1 MDGDK
6 GATGSPP
13 TDRVV
18 AVVELLAGREDA
30 CTIAE
35 VADTLGLSRST
46 VGAVLG
52 SLDAHGWV
60 RRDADRRY
68 RLGPRLAGVSEAARS
83 AAGVPP
89 GLDAALAR
97 LSAQVDCGAALGVV
111 TSTEMTF
118 LAVDAGRGRLPA
130 GITVGA
136 GLPLRAP
143 AGAAVIAFAE
153 PARRRAWLD
162 TLPAGLR
169 APTAE
174 ALELIRATGVGVWGI
189 DAADP
194 GMLDVLAE
202 VVELLGEDPTRN
214 SLRGRVLDL
223 FGNISGKPYSADD
236 LASDRALPV
245 SYLVAPV
252 FDVDGRATWELQIGP
267 LRSAVPRAERARYI
281 ESLART
287 ARELDARTGVDA

>member
-1 MDGDK
+1 MDRDK
-6 GATGSPP
+6 GATASPP

-18 AVVELLAGREDA
+18 AVIELLAGRDEA

-35 VADTLGLSRST
+35 VADALGLSRST

-60 RRDADRRY
+60 RRDADLRY
-68 RLGPRLAGVSEAARS
+68 RLGARLASIGEAARS

-89 GLDAALAR
+89 GLDAALAK

-111 TSTEMTF
+111 TATEMTF

-130 GITVGA
+130 GITVGT

-143 AGAAVIAFAE
+143 AGAAVIAFADQ
-153 PARRRAWLD
+153 ARRRAWLD
-162 TLPAGLR
+162 TLPPELR
-169 APTAE
+169 AETAE
-174 ALELIRATGVGVWGI
+174 ALELIRTTGVGMWGI
-189 DAADP
+189 GAADP

-202 VVELLGEDPTRN
+202 VVEHLGDDPTRN
-214 SLRGRVLDL
+214 ALRGRVLDL
-223 FGNISGKPYSADD
+223 LGGISGRPYGADD
-236 LASDRALPV
+236 LASERALPV

-252 FDVDGRATWELQIGP
+252 FDADGRAAWELQIGP
-267 LRSAVPRAERARYI
+267 LRSAVGRDERAHYI
-281 ESLART
+281 EGLTRT
-287 ARELDARTGVDA
+287 ARELDTRTGVNA

>member
-1 MDGDK
+1 MDRDK

-18 AVVELLAGREDA
+18 AVVELLAGRDEA

-60 RRDADRRY
+60 RRDADLRY

-83 AAGVPP
+83 AVGVPP

-111 TSTEMTF
+111 TTTEMTF

-130 GITVGA
+130 GITVGT

-162 TLPAGLR
+162 TLPAVLR
-169 APTAE
+169 ADTAE
-174 ALELIRATGVGVWGI
+174 ALELIRTTGVGMWGI

-223 FGNISGKPYSADD
+223 LGNISGKPYSAED

-252 FDVDGRATWELQIGP
+252 FDVDGRAAWELQIGP
-267 LRSAVPRAERARYI
+267 LRSAVTREERVRYI
-281 ESLART
+281 ESLTRT
-287 ARELDARTGVDA
+287 ARELDARTGVKT

>member
-1 MDGDK
+1 MDRDK

-18 AVVELLAGREDA
+18 AIMELLAGRDDA

-35 VADTLGLSRST
+35 VADALGLSRST

-52 SLDAHGWV
+52 SLDTHGWA
-60 RRDADRRY
+60 RRDADLRY
-68 RLGPRLAGVSEAARS
+68 RLGPRLAGVGEAARV
-83 AAGVPP
+83 AAGVPA

-97 LSAQVDCGAALGVV
+97 LAAQVDCGAALGVV
-111 TSTEMTF
+111 TTSEMTF

-130 GITVGA
+130 GISAGT

-143 AGAAVIAFAE
+143 AGAAVIAFAD

-162 TLPAGLR
+162 TAPAAVR
-169 APTAE
+169 AETAE
-174 ALELIRATGVGVWGI
+174 VLEQIRTTGVGMWGI
-189 DAADP
+189 GAADP

-202 VVELLGEDPTRN
+202 VVEHLGEDPSRN
-214 SLRGRVLDL
+214 ALRGRVVDL
-223 FGNISGKPYSADD
+223 LGSISGRPYSAAD
-236 LASDRALPV
+236 LASDRTHPV

-252 FDVDGRATWELQIGP
+252 FGADGRPAWELQIGP
-267 LRSAVPRAERARYI
+267 LRSAVTRDERAHYM
-281 ESLART
+281 ESLTRT
-287 ARELDARTGVDA
+287 ARELDTRTGVNA